1 MLMIFW
7 EFKPGIGQQV
17 TATYC
22 EEPQKGD
29 KKLEAPLAQT
39 SKRGRAVKVNFD
51 PQNLNRTVK

>member
-29 KKLEAPLAQT
+29 KKLEAPPRPNLKKRQSRKSELWP
-39 SKRGRAVKVNFD
+39 SK
-51 PQNLNRTVK
+51 PQ

>member
-22 EEPQKGD
+22 EEPQKGRKNLETSYSPNL
-29 KKLEAPLAQT
+29 KKGRRKSALWP
-39 SKRGRAVKVNFD
+39 SK
-51 PQNLNRTVK
+51 PQ